1 MNKTKNSLTDF
12 YFGTLPESE
21 LLAFEKELLTDPE
34 LLVEFLDF
42 KRAAEGANTVP
53 QKTSPFLWKRLQPMK
68 YKKTYWV
75 VAAGVA
81 AAVLACIYMMTRPQT
96 DFTPQ
101 ITDNGILFDSTSEP
115 SFVSDVL

>member
-1 MNKTKNSLTDF
+1 
-12 YFGTLPESE
+12 
-21 LLAFEKELLTDPE
+21 
-34 LLVEFLDF
+34 
-42 KRAAEGANTVP
+42 
-53 QKTSPFLWKRLQPMK
+53 MK

-81 AAVLACIYMMTRPQT
+81 AAVLACVYMMTRPQT